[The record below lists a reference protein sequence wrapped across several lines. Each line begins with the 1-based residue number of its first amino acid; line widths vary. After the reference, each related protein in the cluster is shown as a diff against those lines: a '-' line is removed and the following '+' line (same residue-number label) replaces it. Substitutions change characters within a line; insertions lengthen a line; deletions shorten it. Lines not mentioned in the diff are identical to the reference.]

1 MNPPQPSLSSSAT
14 PAFPPGTNNV
24 YWFAVFN
31 ALSFHLILSSPM
43 VLYAKTLGASATVLG
58 IIAGMMPL
66 LVIFQIPAAK
76 HLSRTTYKRFVMA
89 GWAIRVM
96 FIFAISLVPLTS
108 GFLDATTRLSL
119 LLMLLFGFNLA
130 RGISSCAWLPW
141 ITSLI
146 PAPIRG
152 RYLLRDAGW
161 QNVAG
166 FAVFLLAAVC
176 LGTRPEPWQFAA
188 LFAFSAT
195 MGTISLQFLKRIPEP
210 VTPEQTRV
218 SRTAVPWL
226 EIAAYPPFRKLLW
239 FNIGWPVAFGGLPP
253 FIVAFLKAETT
264 LSSGEIMFVSSI
276 AFIGGLSSLWFLGPR
291 LDRLGS
297 KPVMLFA
304 LLVWIGIMGGWIV
317 MAADWVSP
325 CLLLVGGLQFLMGL
339 VSALLHMANTRL
351 AMAVIPQMG
360 RNHFFALYSV
370 IGSLTLGLSPIVW
383 GLILDGMAAVQVEW
397 NGFELN
403 RFSIYFMAVAGAFV
417 MNIVLCRRLEEP
429 EAASLEEL
437 LRDILQQSPLR
448 IWLRFWPRS

>member
-1 MNPPQPSLSSSAT
+1 
-14 PAFPPGTNNV
+14 
-24 YWFAVFN
+24 
-31 ALSFHLILSSPM
+31 
-43 VLYAKTLGASATVLG
+43 
-58 IIAGMMPL
+58 
-66 LVIFQIPAAK
+66 
-76 HLSRTTYKRFVMA
+76 MA